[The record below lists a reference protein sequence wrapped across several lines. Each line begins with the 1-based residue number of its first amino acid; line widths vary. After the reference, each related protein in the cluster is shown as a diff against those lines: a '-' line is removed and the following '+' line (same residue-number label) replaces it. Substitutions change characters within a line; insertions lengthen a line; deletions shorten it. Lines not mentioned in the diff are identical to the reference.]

1 MPNPVLPPPGPPRPQ
16 YPGPRA
22 GTILLWIAGV
32 LLVGLIVVIV
42 AGSALGF
49 FVASH
54 IHVEHQQHGTAKE
67 VDVRSPFGSVSVR
80 QNAASIASLGLP
92 LYPGA
97 QPLAGDQPSAF
108 QNDVTVDNGVV
119 IDGEKSH
126 NARIHLQFADH
137 QLDVSAAEF
146 VTNASE
152 AAVKD
157 FYWKQLGAMG
167 AVEER
172 PQKNSVTEMKV
183 KAGEGNERV
192 VVMRP
197 GDGGTHFLLVHVTV
211 GHGGV

>member
-32 LLVGLIVVIV
+32 LLVGLITVIV

-67 VDVRSPFGSVSVR
+67 VDLQSPFGSASVR
-80 QNAASIASLGLP
+80 LNAASLASLGLP

-97 QPLAGDQPSAF
+97 QPLPGDQGSAF
-108 QNDVTVDNGVV
+108 HQGVNVDNGVV
-119 IDGEKSH
+119 IDGDKSH
-126 NARIHLQFADH
+126 NARLRMQFGG
-137 QLDVSAAEF
+137 QRIDVSAAEF
-146 VTNASE
+146 VTSASE
-152 AAVKD
+152 DAVKD
-157 FYWKQLGAMG
+157 FYRKQLGAIG
-167 AVEER
+167 VVEEKR
-172 PQKNSVTEMKV
+172 QGNGETELKI
-183 KAGEGNERV
+183 KADEDNDREV
-192 VVMRP
+192 VIRP
-197 GDGGTHFLLVHVTV
+197 GGGGTHFLLVHVTV